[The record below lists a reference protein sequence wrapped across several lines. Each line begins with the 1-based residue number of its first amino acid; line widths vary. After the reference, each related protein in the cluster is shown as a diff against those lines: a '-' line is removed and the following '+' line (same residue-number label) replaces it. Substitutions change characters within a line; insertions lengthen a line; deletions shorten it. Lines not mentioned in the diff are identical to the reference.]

1 MQDPDYAATGIP
13 GLDRLLEGKGIP
25 RGYGVFVVGG
35 PGSGKTTLSL
45 QFLCTG
51 ASQSEEPGVY
61 ICFDEHLNNVRR
73 HAVRFG
79 WDLARLER
87 DKLLQLVDASP
98 MRFIKADV
106 KVGQFAIGKGEFT
119 IASLVEE
126 ARRLVGATN
135 AKRLVFDPLA
145 LLLSQYHNEMDR
157 RNAILDL
164 MVGISGLGVTTLYVS
179 ELAQSALDR
188 AYQLEEYMAQGVFVL
203 RKLLRPGGVLRM
215 FTVEKMRSV
224 DHDAQPHPYHISHAG
239 VEVYPSEIAL

>member
-1 MQDPDYAATGIP
+1 MHDSDFAATGIP

-35 PGSGKTTLSL
+35 PGSGKSTLSL
-45 QFLCTG
+45 QFLYTG
-51 ASQSEEPGVY
+51 ASQLAEPGVY
-61 ICFDEHLNNVRR
+61 ICFDERLDNVRH
-73 HAVRFG
+73 HAARFG
-79 WDLARLER
+79 WDLAGLER
-87 DKLLQLVDASP
+87 DKLIQLVDASP
-98 MRFIKADV
+98 MRFIKSDV

-126 ARRLVGATN
+126 AHRLVDAGH

-164 MVGISGLGVTTLYVS
+164 MVGVSTLGVTTLFVS

-224 DHDAQPHPYHISHAG
+224 DHDAQPHPYHISSAG